1 MKIEVFYGPTKNFDD
16 YLSKKNKL
24 TNDNYTL
31 LSLAL
36 DIEKNKYPSP
46 VYYKSSVLIVHSYD
60 YSSVTDSVLYDFVS
74 FIEYSGIKEIYL
86 QNPPNLIIQNLKNCY
101 SKEVIS
107 CHYFKYQ
114 EIGLNVINKFKIE
127 APKKIWGQ
135 EEALASFSNF
145 LYINNKLNPEQK
157 PIVIMLYGP
166 SGVGK
171 TETCKFLASLLEEE
185 IYYHQFS
192 MFQSGHYA
200 DFLYGG
206 KIQDNSLA
214 KELLERK
221 SNIILFDEFDKCA
234 PIMYS
239 AFYELFDTGIFKD
252 RNYSVNLKNAIIVCT
267 SNYKNQDEI
276 FNTLGAPIFF
286 RINGFIE
293 YRKLSVETEKKLV
306 DKYFSKYLNMLDDNE
321 KALINN
327 SKIEEYF
334 TSRCYILINARQT
347 ENYIRNS
354 IANIINE
361 EKTK

>member
-1 MKIEVFYGPTKNFDD
+1 MRIEVFYGPTKNFDD
-16 YLSKKNKL
+16 YLSKKCIL
-24 TNDNYTL
+24 ANDYYTL

-36 DIEKNKYPSP
+36 DVEKNRYPANIQ
-46 VYYKSSVLIVHSYD
+46 YESSVLIVHSSD
-60 YSSVTDSVLYDFVS
+60 YSSVTDNTLQDFVS
-74 FIEYSGIKEIYL
+74 FIKYADIEEIYL
-86 QNPPNLIIQNLKNCY
+86 QNPPDIIVKNLQNRYSQEII
-101 SKEVIS
+101 
-107 CHYFKYQ
+107 HFKYF
-114 EIGLNVINKFKIE
+114 EYKSMDLEVINKFKTE
-127 APKKIWGQ
+127 ASEKIWGQ
-135 EEALASFSNF
+135 AEALQLFSNF
-145 LYINNKLNPEQK
+145 LYINNKLNLEQK

-206 KIQDNSLA
+206 KIQENSLA

-239 AFYELFDTGIFKD
+239 ALYELFDTGVFKD
-252 RNYSVNLKNAIIVCT
+252 KNYTVNLKNTMIVCT

-276 FNTLGAPIFF
+276 FKALGAPIFF

-293 YRKLSVETEKKLV
+293 YKKLSVETEEKLI
-306 DKYFSKYLNMLDDNE
+306 DKYFSKYLDTLDKYE
-321 KALINN
+321 KKLIRDSNI
-327 SKIEEYF
+327 KEYF
-334 TSRCYILINARQT
+334 IANANRLSNVRQT
-347 ENYIRNS
+347 ENFIRNR
-354 IANIINE
+354 IASIINE
-361 EKTK
+361 KK